1 MLFWQLV
8 CLSTLELYSA
18 CLEFMTREVFQM
30 NTGKNK
36 DGSKFVLFPDC
47 WHENFEKGK
56 FSCLSPSLVLQLP
69 GSSATPSLCEGTSIN
84 HHSRCL
90 LCDFWGLSLLFSL
103 LQPAQTALGLP
114 RGLLLDD
121 GPAGLQRWA
130 GCVGANQYMG
140 SVGVLCM
147 PHSAMSKCVV
157 SSRCDRC

>member
-8 CLSTLELYSA
+8 CLSTLELHSA

-30 NTGKNK
+30 NTGKNE

-69 GSSATPSLCEGTSIN
+69 GSSATPSPLCEGTSIN

-90 LCDFWGLSLLFSL
+90 LHDFWGISLTSIFPFTACSFRQPYVWAIDYFYWERFSSYHKTVSFGALPFFQLAIRPMLWKKGRRDSAQL
-103 LQPAQTALGLP
+103 L
-114 RGLLLDD
+114 
-121 GPAGLQRWA
+121 
-130 GCVGANQYMG
+130 
-140 SVGVLCM
+140 
-147 PHSAMSKCVV
+147 
-157 SSRCDRC
+157 